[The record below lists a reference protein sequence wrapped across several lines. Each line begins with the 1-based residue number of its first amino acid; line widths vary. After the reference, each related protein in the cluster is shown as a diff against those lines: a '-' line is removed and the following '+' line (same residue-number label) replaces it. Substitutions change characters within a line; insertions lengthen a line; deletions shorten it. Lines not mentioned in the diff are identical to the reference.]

1 MSEENH
7 DLIQETEPTFTIK
20 QLQKYS
26 LELFGLTRTA
36 FIGATHGLSGEYT
49 IQQMKRHIE
58 EWLKKEVK

>member
-7 DLIQETEPTFTIK
+7 DLIQGAEPTFTIK

-49 IQQMKRHIE
+49 IEQPS
-58 EWLKKEVK
+58 